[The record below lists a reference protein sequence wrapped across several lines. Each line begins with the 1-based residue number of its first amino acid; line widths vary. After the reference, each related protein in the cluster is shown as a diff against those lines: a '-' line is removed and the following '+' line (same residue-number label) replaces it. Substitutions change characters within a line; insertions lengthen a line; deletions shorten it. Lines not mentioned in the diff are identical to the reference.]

1 MAVVLSLVGFVFQDK
16 DDDDDDDDDDGAG
29 GKRINL
35 GASSAIAV

>member
-16 DDDDDDDDDDGAG
+16 DDDDDDDDGAG